1 MDHEPA
7 EQLLNSRCRGMS
19 VAPIRREEEGRRTM
33 RMQPS
38 SLGTLGQEAVSHNLL
53 GQRLGRKGRDT
64 RERII
69 SALERLLAGSVDAPI
84 TMSAVA
90 REASLG
96 MTTLYLYFSDLPEL
110 LLAVLNPIME
120 SAEQSYIG
128 QLRPRWPD
136 EELGDRALAFVTAY
150 HGFWIKHARV
160 LHLRNALADA
170 NDERMWAYRVQ
181 ASTTVVELMV
191 QQMDGDPN
199 PRNSTAFHIAQVAL
213 TGVERM
219 LTVATGSHPKNVF
232 PSEHDDVAQMRR
244 RAEVRLIEL
253 VIRDGRAAARARG
266 APNAS

>member
-1 MDHEPA
+1 
-7 EQLLNSRCRGMS
+7 
-19 VAPIRREEEGRRTM
+19 M

-38 SLGTLGQEAVSHNLL
+38 SQEREAVSHNLL

-69 SALERLLAGSVDAPI
+69 SALERLLAGHVDGPI

-110 LLAVLNPIME
+110 LITVLNPIMA

-128 QLRPRWPD
+128 QLRPHWPD
-136 EELGDRALAFVTAY
+136 DELAERSLALVNAY
-150 HGFWIKHARV
+150 HAFWIKHSRV

-181 ASTTVVELMV
+181 ASTIAVELLV
-191 QQMDGDPN
+191 QQMEGDPD
-199 PRNSTAFHIAQVAL
+199 PRNSYDFHIAQVAL

-219 LTVATGSHPKNVF
+219 LTVATGSHPRNVF
-232 PSEHDDVAQMRR
+232 PTEFDEVAQMRR
-244 RAEVRLIEL
+244 LAEARLIEL
-253 VIRDGRAAARARG
+253 VIRDGRAAARAARGQG